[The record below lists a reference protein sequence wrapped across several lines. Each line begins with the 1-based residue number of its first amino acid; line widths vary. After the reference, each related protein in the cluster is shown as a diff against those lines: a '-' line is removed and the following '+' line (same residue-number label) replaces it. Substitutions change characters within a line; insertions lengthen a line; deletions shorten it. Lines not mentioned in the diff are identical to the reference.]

1 MPKIL
6 VVDDEE
12 HIRRL
17 LRKFLESAQ
26 YEVVEAA
33 DGAEALEMNRI
44 DPADLVITDV
54 LMPGMEGFGFIRE
67 MTREFPETKL
77 IAISGGGTID
87 SNEYLTLIEKFG
99 VDRTFAKPFRRAEI
113 LEGVAA
119 ALAED

>member
-6 VVDDEE
+6 VVDDED

-26 YEVVEAA
+26 YEVFEAG
-33 DGAEALEMNRI
+33 DGREALELMQN

-67 MTREFPETKL
+67 MNRQFPQIKL
-77 IAISGGGTID
+77 IAISGGGRID
-87 SNEYLTLIEKFG
+87 STEYLTLIEKFG
-99 VDRTFAKPFRRAEI
+99 VSRTFAKPFRRAEI
-113 LEGVAA
+113 LEGVAE
-119 ALAED
+119 ALGED